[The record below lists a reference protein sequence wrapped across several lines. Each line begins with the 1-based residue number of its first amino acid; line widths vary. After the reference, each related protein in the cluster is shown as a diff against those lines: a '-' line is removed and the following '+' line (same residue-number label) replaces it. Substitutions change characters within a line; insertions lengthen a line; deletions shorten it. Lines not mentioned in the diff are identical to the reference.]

1 MEVDT
6 LPVVAAAA
14 AAVKTTSS
22 VDAFGGSV
30 SSDIWR
36 RPEKDRARA
45 GELVLSE
52 QGPSK
57 N

>member
-6 LPVVAAAA
+6 LPVVAAA